1 MKNNHEIVQELKEEE
16 KQGRLFS
23 TTKESS
29 KNSTSAHP
37 AQNNTSNQNLDH
49 KCFKNFFEN
58 APIYEYM
65 VSPEGTILEINK
77 TALTNLGYKKE
88 ELIGKHLTAIYAPES
103 HEKMKTLLSKWKET
117 GEIDNEEMVIATKQG
132 EKRIVLL
139 SASSV
144 RGADGAILY
153 STSVQKDVTEINK
166 IYDELNKNLWLQ
178 NVKLQK
184 LNETKKTFLKTTSH
198 ELRTPITSIKGYV
211 QMLMKK
217 TLGEINEEQRKG
229 LEVILRNTNRLDQVI
244 QNILD
249 ASSLESGIMKFIPRK
264 VNPRMLVEEI
274 TKTMEPFANKKEM
287 TINVNLEKDLPDLM
301 IDGERIKQVL
311 MNLVDNAIKFSP
323 DGSMIHIKARKEK
336 EDVLFEV
343 QDFGQGIPKDKQG
356 MIFESFYQADSGD
369 DRKFGGAGLSLALSK
384 GIVGLHGGNIWFEST
399 EGTGSTFLFTLPI
412 QSICGRENTDL
423 NDEMSLENMPEKS
436 ASLAGDSV
444 TTNTMDEEVSGS
456 ITEYEKSTTTPKE
469 NEERYE
475 ALFNSSFELIYLHDL
490 KGNFIDANP
499 TALKLLGYKKEELA
513 SLNFSSLLDSG
524 QRWKAMKALNEIK
537 KNGRQ
542 KEPTEYRLKTK
553 NGTFID
559 VETTAEIVYRD
570 GKPYAFQGIARNITE
585 QKQAK
590 QILKESEDKYKRLFD
605 SSPDLICETDEKGNV
620 LVANSNMTKSM
631 GVPAEKLIGKNVFDI
646 FPGEIAE
653 ERAKIARKALEEMK
667 NQASEDERA
676 GQYFQNIY
684 VPIINPNGKRT
695 VQLIARDVTVQ
706 KTAENA
712 LQKNLTLYRGLI
724 DTTDTGFVILDQ
736 EGKVLD
742 ANQEYV
748 RLSGHE
754 NLSQIRGRRVAEWT
768 ADYEKEKNAEAVGK
782 CFREGQIR
790 NLEIDYAN
798 AQGKITPIEI
808 NATVVKVDGAPQI
821 LMLCR
826 DITERKKAEEAL
838 QKSENR
844 YRASIELTQLLT
856 WTTSGNGEVVEDIL
870 TWRKFT
876 GQSYEEVKGVGWAK
890 VIHPDDLERT
900 IQLWTKAVETKSTY
914 ETEYRLR
921 RSDGVYRNFLTCG
934 RPILKEDGGIKEWV
948 GICIDLTDRKR
959 VEEKIK
965 ESEAQ
970 LSNAVK
976 IAHLGPWEY
985 DAVNDI
991 FTFTDSFYAIF
1002 RTTAEQVG
1010 GYTMSSADYAK
1021 RFVHPEDVSVVVLEV
1036 RKAIETD
1043 DPNFNRQLEHRIIYS
1058 NGEVGYIS
1066 VRFFIV
1072 KDEKGR
1078 TVRTYGV
1085 NQDITERKKA
1095 EEALKESEEKYRNV
1109 VERASDGIVIVRDM
1123 IIKYV
1128 NPRAFNILGYDP
1140 TELIDTLMTN
1150 YVHPDELPKVVEYYK
1165 RRIADEDTP
1174 RAYES
1179 VLVHKDG
1186 RGIDVEISGRAIT
1199 YQGKPADM
1207 IMVHDI
1213 VKRKKAEKEL
1223 KEKID
1228 ELERFKKLTVDRELK
1243 MIELKKRIKELEEN
1257 KGTGGRN
1264 ENI

>member
-1 MKNNHEIVQELKEEE
+1 MKNNYEIIQELKEEE

-103 HEKMKTLLSKWKET
+103 HEKMKTTLSKWKET
-117 GEIDNEEMVIATKQG
+117 GEIDNEEMVIVTKQG

-153 STSVQKDVTEINK
+153 SISVLKDVTEINK
-166 IYDELNKNLWLQ
+166 IFNELNKNLWLQ

-217 TLGEINEEQRKG
+217 TLGEINEEQRKS

-249 ASSLESGIMKFIPRK
+249 ASSLESGSMKFIPRK
-264 VNPRMLVEEI
+264 VNPRALVEEI

-287 TINVNLEKDLPDLM
+287 TIKVNLEKDLPDLM

-323 DGSMIHIKARKEK
+323 DGSKIHIKARKEK

-356 MIFESFYQADSGD
+356 MIFESFYQTDSGD

-412 QSICGRENTDL
+412 QPICGRENTDL

-436 ASLAGDSV
+436 AGLAEDSV
-444 TTNTMDEEVSGS
+444 TMNTMDEEVSGS

-559 VETTAEIVYRD
+559 VETTAELVYRD
-570 GKPYAFQGIARNITE
+570 GKPYAFQGIARNITQ
-585 QKQAK
+585 QKQTK
-590 QILKESEDKYKRLFD
+590 QILKESEEKYRSLFD
-605 SSPDLICETDEKGNV
+605 SSPDLIVETDEKGNILAMNPMMV
-620 LVANSNMTKSM
+620 KSI
-631 GVPAEKLIGKNVFDI
+631 GVPSDKLIGKNVFDI
-646 FPGEIAE
+646 LPRETAE

-667 NQASEDERA
+667 NQESEDERA

-684 VPIINPNGKRT
+684 VPIINPDGKRT
-695 VQLIARDVTVQ
+695 IQLITRDVTAQ
-706 KTAENA
+706 K
-712 LQKNLTLYRGLI
+712 K
-724 DTTDTGFVILDQ
+724 
-736 EGKVLD
+736 
-742 ANQEYV
+742 
-748 RLSGHE
+748 
-754 NLSQIRGRRVAEWT
+754 
-768 ADYEKEKNAEAVGK
+768 AEATLKESEERFRKLFDDAPAGIALVDKNGIIQEANNSLLRLLSIRKEEFIGRNFVQLAPAFGLDVTENITDFSNRLVEKPPKREITFLNRNNSKTTINVQSSVIKSGDEILGVLYYIEDITERKRVEEMLRLNEEKLRKIIDSSPDNITVTDLNGIIIDCNQAAADMIGFSTKEDIIGK
-782 CFREGQIR
+782 NTLELIVLKDREKA
-790 NLEIDYAN
+790 LEYLKKTLELGPVKNVEYTFLKKDGSEFPAEISASVIQDSS
-798 AQGKITPIEI
+798 GKPLSFMAIT
-808 NATVVKVDGAPQI
+808 K
-821 LMLCR
+821 
-826 DITERKKAEEAL
+826 DITERKKAELLLKE
-838 QKSENR
+838 SEEKLRRILDSSPDAITVTDLNGNIIECNQATLMMHGFKKKELIGKNSLELFSPKDLE
-844 YRASIELTQLLT
+844 RAKEGLKKTLESESVKNLEYTLLT
-856 WTTSGNGEVVEDIL
+856 KDGREFPAELSACLIKDTSGNPLSFVAI
-870 TWRKFT
+870 
-876 GQSYEEVKGVGWAK
+876 
-890 VIHPDDLERT
+890 
-900 IQLWTKAVETKSTY
+900 TK
-914 ETEYRLR
+914 
-921 RSDGVYRNFLTCG
+921 
-934 RPILKEDGGIKEWV
+934 
-948 GICIDLTDRKR
+948 
-959 VEEKIK
+959 
-965 ESEAQ
+965 
-970 LSNAVK
+970 
-976 IAHLGPWEY
+976 
-985 DAVNDI
+985 
-991 FTFTDSFYAIF
+991 
-1002 RTTAEQVG
+1002 
-1010 GYTMSSADYAK
+1010 
-1021 RFVHPEDVSVVVLEV
+1021 
-1036 RKAIETD
+1036 
-1043 DPNFNRQLEHRIIYS
+1043 
-1058 NGEVGYIS
+1058 
-1066 VRFFIV
+1066 
-1072 KDEKGR
+1072 
-1078 TVRTYGV
+1078 
-1085 NQDITERKKA
+1085 DITERKKA
-1095 EEALKESEEKYRNV
+1095 EKN
-1109 VERASDGIVIVRDM
+1109 
-1123 IIKYV
+1123 
-1128 NPRAFNILGYDP
+1128 
-1140 TELIDTLMTN
+1140 
-1150 YVHPDELPKVVEYYK
+1150 
-1165 RRIADEDTP
+1165 
-1174 RAYES
+1174 
-1179 VLVHKDG
+1179 
-1186 RGIDVEISGRAIT
+1186 
-1199 YQGKPADM
+1199 
-1207 IMVHDI
+1207 
-1213 VKRKKAEKEL
+1213 L
-1223 KEKID
+1223 KEKI
-1228 ELERFKKLTVDRELK
+1228 EALERYKKLTVDRELK
-1243 MIELKKRIKELEEN
+1243 MIELKKQIKELEEN
-1257 KGTGGRN
+1257 KRTGARN

>member
-1 MKNNHEIVQELKEEE
+1 MKNNYEIIQELKEEE

-103 HEKMKTLLSKWKET
+103 HEKMKTTLSKWKET
-117 GEIDNEEMVIATKQG
+117 GEIDNEEMVIVTKQG

-153 STSVQKDVTEINK
+153 SISVLKDVTEINK
-166 IYDELNKNLWLQ
+166 IFNELNKNLWLQ

-184 LNETKKTFLKTTSH
+184 LNETKKIFLKTTSH

-217 TLGEINEEQRKG
+217 TLGEINEEQRKS

-249 ASSLESGIMKFIPRK
+249 ASSLESGSMKFIPRK
-264 VNPRMLVEEI
+264 VNPRALVEEI

-287 TINVNLEKDLPDLM
+287 TIKVNLEKDLPDLM

-323 DGSMIHIKARKEK
+323 DGSKIHIKARKEK

-412 QSICGRENTDL
+412 QPICGRENTDL

-436 ASLAGDSV
+436 AGLAEDSV
-444 TTNTMDEEVSGS
+444 TMNTMDEEVSGS

-559 VETTAEIVYRD
+559 VETTAELVYRD
-570 GKPYAFQGIARNITE
+570 GKPYAFQGIARNITQ
-585 QKQAK
+585 QKQTK
-590 QILKESEDKYKRLFD
+590 QILKESEEKYRSLFD
-605 SSPDLICETDEKGNV
+605 SSPDLIVETDEKGNILAMNPMMV
-620 LVANSNMTKSM
+620 KSI
-631 GVPAEKLIGKNVFDI
+631 GVPSDKLIGKNVFDI
-646 FPGEIAE
+646 LPRETAE

-667 NQASEDERA
+667 NQESEDERA

-684 VPIINPNGKRT
+684 VPIINPDGKRT
-695 VQLIARDVTVQ
+695 IQLITRDVTAQ
-706 KTAENA
+706 K
-712 LQKNLTLYRGLI
+712 K
-724 DTTDTGFVILDQ
+724 
-736 EGKVLD
+736 
-742 ANQEYV
+742 
-748 RLSGHE
+748 
-754 NLSQIRGRRVAEWT
+754 
-768 ADYEKEKNAEAVGK
+768 AEATLK
-782 CFREGQIR
+782 ESEERFRKLFDDAPAGIALVDKNGIIQEANNSLLRLLSIR
-790 NLEIDYAN
+790 KEEFIGRNFVQLAPAFGLDVTENITDFSNRLVEKPPKREITFLNRNNSKTTINVQSSVIKSGDEILGVLYY
-798 AQGKITPIEI
+798 IE
-808 NATVVKVDGAPQI
+808 
-821 LMLCR
+821 
-826 DITERKKAEEAL
+826 DITERKQAEEAL

-844 YRASIELTQLLT
+844 YRASIELTQLLA

-890 VIHPDDLERT
+890 AIHPDDLERT

-921 RSDGVYRNFLTCG
+921 GSDGVYRNFLTCG

-1085 NQDITERKKA
+1085 NQDITKRKKA
-1095 EEALKESEEKYRNV
+1095 EEALKDSEEKYRNV
-1109 VERASDGIVIVRDM
+1109 VERASDGIIIVQDM

-1150 YVHPDELPKVVEYYK
+1150 YVHPDELPKVVEDYK

-1213 VKRKKAEKEL
+1213 AERKKAEKEL

-1243 MIELKKRIKELEEN
+1243 MIELKKQIKELEQ
-1257 KGTGGRN
+1257 KLDGGCMA
-1264 ENI
+1264 

>member
-1 MKNNHEIVQELKEEE
+1 MKNNYEIIQELKEEE

-103 HEKMKTLLSKWKET
+103 HEKMKTTLSKWKET
-117 GEIDNEEMVIATKQG
+117 GEIDNEEMVIVTKQG

-153 STSVQKDVTEINK
+153 SISVLKDVTEINK
-166 IYDELNKNLWLQ
+166 IFNELNKNLWLQ

-184 LNETKKTFLKTTSH
+184 LNETKKIFLKTTSH

-217 TLGEINEEQRKG
+217 TLGEINEEQRKS

-249 ASSLESGIMKFIPRK
+249 ASSLESGSMKFIPRK
-264 VNPRMLVEEI
+264 VNPRALVEEI

-287 TINVNLEKDLPDLM
+287 TIKVNLEKDLPDLM

-323 DGSMIHIKARKEK
+323 DGSKIHIKARKEK

-412 QSICGRENTDL
+412 QPICGRENTDL

-436 ASLAGDSV
+436 AGLAEDSV
-444 TTNTMDEEVSGS
+444 TMNTMDEEVSGS

-559 VETTAEIVYRD
+559 VETTAELVYRD
-570 GKPYAFQGIARNITE
+570 GKPYAFQGIARNITQ
-585 QKQAK
+585 QKQTK
-590 QILKESEDKYKRLFD
+590 QILKESEEKYRSLFD
-605 SSPDLICETDEKGNV
+605 SSPDLIVETDEKGNILAMNPMMV
-620 LVANSNMTKSM
+620 KSI
-631 GVPAEKLIGKNVFDI
+631 GVPSDKLIGKNVFDI
-646 FPGEIAE
+646 LPRETAE

-667 NQASEDERA
+667 NQESEDERA

-684 VPIINPNGKRT
+684 VPIINPDGKRT
-695 VQLIARDVTVQ
+695 
-706 KTAENA
+706 
-712 LQKNLTLYRGLI
+712 
-724 DTTDTGFVILDQ
+724 
-736 EGKVLD
+736 
-742 ANQEYV
+742 
-748 RLSGHE
+748 
-754 NLSQIRGRRVAEWT
+754 
-768 ADYEKEKNAEAVGK
+768 
-782 CFREGQIR
+782 
-790 NLEIDYAN
+790 
-798 AQGKITPIEI
+798 
-808 NATVVKVDGAPQI
+808 
-821 LMLCR
+821 
-826 DITERKKAEEAL
+826 
-838 QKSENR
+838 
-844 YRASIELTQLLT
+844 
-856 WTTSGNGEVVEDIL
+856 
-870 TWRKFT
+870 
-876 GQSYEEVKGVGWAK
+876 
-890 VIHPDDLERT
+890 
-900 IQLWTKAVETKSTY
+900 
-914 ETEYRLR
+914 
-921 RSDGVYRNFLTCG
+921 
-934 RPILKEDGGIKEWV
+934 
-948 GICIDLTDRKR
+948 
-959 VEEKIK
+959 
-965 ESEAQ
+965 
-970 LSNAVK
+970 
-976 IAHLGPWEY
+976 
-985 DAVNDI
+985 
-991 FTFTDSFYAIF
+991 
-1002 RTTAEQVG
+1002 
-1010 GYTMSSADYAK
+1010 
-1021 RFVHPEDVSVVVLEV
+1021 
-1036 RKAIETD
+1036 
-1043 DPNFNRQLEHRIIYS
+1043 
-1058 NGEVGYIS
+1058 
-1066 VRFFIV
+1066 
-1072 KDEKGR
+1072 
-1078 TVRTYGV
+1078 
-1085 NQDITERKKA
+1085 
-1095 EEALKESEEKYRNV
+1095 
-1109 VERASDGIVIVRDM
+1109 
-1123 IIKYV
+1123 
-1128 NPRAFNILGYDP
+1128 
-1140 TELIDTLMTN
+1140 
-1150 YVHPDELPKVVEYYK
+1150 
-1165 RRIADEDTP
+1165 
-1174 RAYES
+1174 
-1179 VLVHKDG
+1179 
-1186 RGIDVEISGRAIT
+1186 
-1199 YQGKPADM
+1199 
-1207 IMVHDI
+1207 
-1213 VKRKKAEKEL
+1213 
-1223 KEKID
+1223 
-1228 ELERFKKLTVDRELK
+1228 
-1243 MIELKKRIKELEEN
+1243 
-1257 KGTGGRN
+1257 
-1264 ENI
+1264 